1 MKVIELSTD
10 GEGKNLVDLDSA
22 IITFITKWNAQAAC
36 WALDMVDSE
45 EVAILSGLM
54 LIPGIDLLT
63 PYQQQKELYGALVVA
78 EQYDDNYQDPELLGT
93 QVKLLWFPVGEEVTY
108 P

>member
-10 GEGKNLVDLDSA
+10 GEGKTLVDLDTA
-22 IITFITKWNAQAAC
+22 IVTFITKWNAQAEC
-36 WALDMVDSE
+36 WSLDMVDSE
-45 EVAILSGLM
+45 EEPILSGLM
-54 LIPGIDLLT
+54 LIPNVDILY
-63 PYQQQKELYGALVVA
+63 PYNQQKELYGALVVA
-78 EQYDDNYQDPELLGT
+78 EQYEDNYKDPTLLGT

>member
-1 MKVIELSTD
+1 MKVIELSID
-10 GEGKNLVDLDSA
+10 GEGKTLVDMDSA
-22 IITFITKWNAQAAC
+22 IITFVTRWNAQAEC
-36 WALDMVDSE
+36 WSLDMVDSE
-45 EVAILSGLM
+45 EVPILSGLM
-54 LIPGIDLLT
+54 LIPNIDILD

-78 EQYDDNYQDPELLGT
+78 EQYVGNYQDPELLGT